1 MAFTGGGGTVAAQSV
16 TVAPA
21 IAGLPGAN
29 VYDALG
35 SAFPKAG
42 GTFTGGISFGA
53 NIGANTGDA
62 SKHITL
68 YDGFAGFSI
77 TPNRMNAFAGAALG
91 SGAAFFVTINGLDRL
106 AVAEDLVSITAPLVL
121 PADPTAPLQAA
132 TKQYVDSKSGG
143 ASLTVADTPPTIAN
157 GKMWFDSNKTQL
169 YVGYDD
175 GTSSQ
180 WVIANNPNVV
190 TTGAINTALQ
200 PTYNNVGR
208 NLIHNSMFNIWQ
220 RGTSFTQLNGR
231 TADRW
236 SLAIAGA
243 DTVGVALAPL
253 SDTNR
258 TNIGDE
264 AAKYCMNVNVV
275 GSTGHTYIQQS
286 IEDMRRLAGK
296 TVTVSFWSNA
306 NKTLKLG
313 VNILQSFGSGGSP
326 SAGLWVQAT
335 GNSITVGTTFARYSM
350 TFAIPS
356 IIGKTVGTNGDD
368 YHGLAFWY
376 SAGDATAPL
385 GGNIG
390 IQSGIINIWG
400 VQLEIGN
407 VATPLEKLD
416 PRIDLANC
424 QRFYQKGFFDQCAYM
439 VAVNSISSG
448 FPFSVQMRVSPT
460 VTTSNVVLTNATE
473 LSVSAWN
480 NSFLSFGCVATT
492 SNLTRC
498 YGEFQASADL

>member
-1 MAFTGGGGTVAAQSV
+1 MFDFPNSPTIGQVITGGNGAAYQWDGV
-16 TVAPA
+16 
-21 IAGLPGAN
+21 
-29 VYDALG
+29 
-35 SAFPKAG
+35 KW
-42 GTFTGGISFGA
+42 
-53 NIGANTGDA
+53 DA
-62 SKHITL
+62 SSAIT
-68 YDGFAGFSI
+68 
-77 TPNRMNAFAGAALG
+77 GAA
-91 SGAAFFVTINGLDRL
+91 A
-106 AVAEDLVSITAPLVL
+106 
-121 PADPTAPLQAA
+121 
-132 TKQYVDSKSGG
+132 
-143 ASLTVADTPPTIAN
+143 
-157 GKMWFDSNKTQL
+157 
-169 YVGYDD
+169 
-175 GTSSQ
+175 
-180 WVIANNPNVV
+180 
-190 TTGAINTALQ
+190 
-200 PTYNNVGR
+200 NNVGR

-220 RGTSFTQLNGR
+220 RGNSFTQLNVR

-236 SLAIAGA
+236 SLAVAGA

-306 NKTLKLG
+306 DKTLKLG

-335 GNSITVGTTFARYSM
+335 GNSVTVGTTFARYSM

-376 SAGDATAPL
+376 SAGDGTAPL
-385 GGNIG
+385 GGNVG

-407 VATPLEKLD
+407 VATPLEKPD
-416 PRIDLANC
+416 PQVDLANC
-424 QRFYQKGFFDQCAYM
+424 QRFFYIQTALTNATFYTGGPGAYFFMESY
-439 VAVNSISSG
+439 
-448 FPFSVQMRVSPT
+448 FPTMRVVPT
-460 VTTSNVVLTNATE
+460 VTTTGAVIQNGGENGWLNGSRNKYEFYVVANVTAGY
-473 LSVSAWN
+473 VSIAFSTI
-480 NSFLSFGCVATT
+480 SF
-492 SNLTRC
+492 
-498 YGEFQASADL
+498 SADL